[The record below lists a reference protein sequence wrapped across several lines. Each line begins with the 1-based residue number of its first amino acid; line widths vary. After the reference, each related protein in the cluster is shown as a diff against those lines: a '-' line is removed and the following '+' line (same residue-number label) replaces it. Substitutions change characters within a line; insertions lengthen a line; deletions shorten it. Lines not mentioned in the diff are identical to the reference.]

1 MSINWGIIG
10 AGIISGRFVDD
21 IVKLHN
27 YPQGPNHLVHTIKGI
42 GCSSTDKA
50 QTFIDNHLGEEVS
63 KHNPVIGSY
72 DEIFDNNDIDAV
84 YIGVLHPFHKD
95 LSIKALKKGKH
106 VLCEKP
112 VTMNARELEEI
123 IEVAKETEK
132 LFMEAMW
139 VRFFPTF
146 VALQKMVHEDKVI
159 GEVRRVYGNYSFNA
173 DVSAEHRVVNKK
185 LGGSALL
192 DIGIYSLTFNRL
204 FLNPNTK
211 PSDWIV
217 HSNLLKHSFT
227 GKEEDEVDFI
237 ATVLINSGKQHGIA
251 TSSMYNAIDEDGTI
265 VIIEGELGKIT
276 VKAIGLTPSPRGY
289 KLELKTGEVIE
300 KDFDFDSGLED
311 SEGFYLQAVELGERS
326 IAGEIQSKVIPWEE
340 SLNMM
345 RLFDKIRADNGVVFP
360 QDVKNSW
367 LYQNKFSSRP
377 VDHLS

>member
-1 MSINWGIIG
+1 MSVNWGIIG
-10 AGIISGRFVDD
+10 AGIISGRFVED

-27 YPQGPNHLVHTIKGI
+27 YPQGPNQLVHTIKGV
-42 GCSSTDKA
+42 GCSSADKA
-50 QTFIDNHLGEEVS
+50 KSFIEKHLKDEAS

-72 DEIFDNNDIDAV
+72 DEIFDNVDIDAV
-84 YIGVLHPFHKD
+84 YIGVLHPFHKE

-112 VTMNARELEEI
+112 VTMNAGELEDI
-123 IEVAKETEK
+123 IEVAKKTNK

-159 GEVRRVYGNYSFNA
+159 GEVKRVYGNYSFNA
-173 DVSAEHRVVNKK
+173 DVGADHRVVNKK

-211 PSDWIV
+211 PSDWTV
-217 HSNLLKHSFT
+217 HSDLLKSSFT
-227 GKEEDEVDFI
+227 GNKEDEVDFI
-237 ATVLINSGKQHGIA
+237 STVLINTGKQHGIA
-251 TSSMYNAIDEDGTI
+251 TSSMFNAIDEDGTI
-265 VIIEGELGKIT
+265 AIIEGELGKIT

-289 KLELKTGEVIE
+289 KLELKTGETSE
-300 KDFDFDSGLED
+300 KDFDFGSGLED
-311 SEGFYLQAVELGERS
+311 SEGFYLQAVELGERVL
-326 IAGEIQSKVIPWEE
+326 AGDIQSNVIPWEE

-360 QDVKNSW
+360 QDK
-367 LYQNKFSSRP
+367 
-377 VDHLS
+377 